1 MIFRFANYLRSKGRP
16 TAVLYKE
23 KKFIKKEGLLI
34 NHEANSNVFY
44 MIGKYYSGGDGKRVI
59 TSRNI
64 RVIVCVCLCEC
75 VCLSVC
81 LHNHINI

>member
-34 NHEANSNVFY
+34 NHEVNSNVFY

-75 VCLSVC
+75 VCL
-81 LHNHINI
+81 

>member
-34 NHEANSNVFY
+34 NHEANSNVF
-44 MIGKYYSGGDGKRVI
+44 I
-59 TSRNI
+59 
-64 RVIVCVCLCEC
+64 
-75 VCLSVC
+75 
-81 LHNHINI
+81 